1 MSSGFGVLDQVTRDV
16 WDKRS
21 ASPEVEQQSQL
32 SLTTEGSLS
41 FRSLSALH
49 GMCAMGDRPARAQ
62 CRSDENGL
70 GDLRIQRACLSR
82 LV

>member
-32 SLTTEGSLS
+32 SINAYQQSAMPISKVHTWLS
-41 FRSLSALH
+41 CGIS
-49 GMCAMGDRPARAQ
+49 RPFFLFSHFQ
-62 CRSDENGL
+62 EVVG
-70 GDLRIQRACLSR
+70 GLRILFR
-82 LV
+82 

>member
-41 FRSLSALH
+41 YPEFISPSWHVCHGLSPRPRAMPQRRERPPRSPDPTRLSLAP
-49 GMCAMGDRPARAQ
+49 C
-62 CRSDENGL
+62 
-70 GDLRIQRACLSR
+70 
-82 LV
+82 